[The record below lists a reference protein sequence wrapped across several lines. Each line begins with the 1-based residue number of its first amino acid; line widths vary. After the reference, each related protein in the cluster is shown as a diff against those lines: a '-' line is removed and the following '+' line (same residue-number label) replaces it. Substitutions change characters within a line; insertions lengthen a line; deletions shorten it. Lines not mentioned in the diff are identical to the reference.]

1 MENLNQLVARLTGN
15 YLQLATDNRSFF
27 VNDIPANLPV
37 EANSQS
43 IASVISRM
51 LSIVAR
57 NVKNTCIRLSAKKH
71 GHVTVLEM
79 QESGPVNGFA
89 LASDLQTV
97 NLLAEQ
103 IGGHLS
109 ISIPKA
115 EVTTVS
121 FSFPDPLSSAA

>member
-1 MENLNQLVARLTGN
+1 MENLNQLVGRLTGTH
-15 YLQLATDNRSFF
+15 LQVAVNNRSFF
-27 VNDIPANLPV
+27 VNDIPSNLPV
-37 EANSQS
+37 ENNSQS

-57 NVKNTCIRLSAKKH
+57 NVKSACIRLSAKKH
-71 GHVTVLEM
+71 GHVTVLEI
-79 QESGPVNGFA
+79 QESGAVNGFA

-103 IGGHLS
+103 IGGNLS

-115 EVTTVS
+115 EVTTIS
-121 FSFPDPLSSAA
+121 FSFPGTLSSVA